1 MLEFLLLLVVLLLIR
16 HFGVFDFEDRVNISY
31 TAQNSGKQSKTI
43 QCIMEQHG
51 EQIYLF
57 EYETDNFIIQG
68 KDLAEIEEKCKQFLP
83 HLTIEIYERNK
94 D

>member
-1 MLEFLLLLVVLLLIR
+1 
-16 HFGVFDFEDRVNISY
+16 
-31 TAQNSGKQSKTI
+31 
-43 QCIMEQHG
+43 MEQHG